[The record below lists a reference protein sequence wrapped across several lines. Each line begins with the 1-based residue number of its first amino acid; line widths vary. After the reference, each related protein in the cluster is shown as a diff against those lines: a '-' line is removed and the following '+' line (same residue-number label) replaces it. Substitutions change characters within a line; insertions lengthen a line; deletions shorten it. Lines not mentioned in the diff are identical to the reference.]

1 MNQGGHIDA
10 QQPAAVP
17 THRALE
23 LWVPALL
30 FAVCLAAQ
38 LYLVFF
44 KSFNWDEFLHFNQVY
59 QLRAGTLIEPF
70 QMIHLRALG
79 WAPDVASNLVDQ
91 MLAARLFVWSANLV
105 TLLAIYGVARRFA
118 RPAR

>member
-1 MNQGGHIDA
+1 MTGGTMNQGGHIDA

-79 WAPDVASNLVDQ
+79 WAPKLTIREGIIRTLDYLRANSWLLD
-91 MLAARLFVWSANLV
+91 ARA
-105 TLLAIYGVARRFA
+105 
-118 RPAR
+118 